1 MAHRWPPIDALAV
14 NVPSIDV
21 SGVPGLPPPSN
32 VGVVLVVDDDP
43 FICSVVA
50 TFLRREGRA
59 VRTYPDAD
67 AALAELELVT
77 EPIDMVLT
85 DISMPG
91 ELDGIDLA
99 ALLARRRPEIPVVLM
114 SGSAGSL
121 ARGGRAS
128 GVWATLA
135 KPFTL
140 DELGDAIAA
149 VARR

>member
-1 MAHRWPPIDALAV
+1 MAHPWPIVDAFVMDASSIDAHGA
-14 NVPSIDV
+14 
-21 SGVPGLPPPSN
+21 PGLPLPST

-43 FICSVVA
+43 LICAVVSR
-50 TFLRREGRA
+50 FLRREGRA

-67 AALAELELVT
+67 AAMAALDVVT

-85 DISMPG
+85 DVSMPG

-99 ALLARRRPEIPVVLM
+99 ALLARRRPETPVVLM

-121 ARGGRAS
+121 ARGGRAT

-149 VARR
+149 VAHR